1 MQKIEMEQDNKKY
14 SLRGKVFEQLEEAIL
29 NGQLQPGD
37 NLIETKLSQQFG
49 VSRTPI
55 REAIRQ
61 LELEGLVQL
70 IPNKGAVVLGVT
82 TQDIEDIYSIRMLIE
97 GLAVRWTID
106 KITQEEIEELQESV
120 ELLEFYIHKKNPQHL
135 EKFDSKFHDL
145 IYNACKSRPLKHML
159 SMFHHYIQGSRASS
173 LAIPGRAEEVLK
185 EHKGIL
191 DAIIECDSEKAEKL
205 MYQHI
210 RNASQKLI
218 TQRAE

>member
-1 MQKIEMEQDNKKY
+1 MQKIEMELDNKKY

-61 LELEGLVQL
+61 LELEGLVQF

-120 ELLEFYIHKKNPQHL
+120 ELLEFYIHKKNVQHL

-145 IYNACKSRPLKHML
+145 IYDASKSRPLKHML
-159 SMFHHYIQGSRASS
+159 SMFNHYIQRSRASS

-191 DAIIECDSEKAEKL
+191 NAIIDRNSEKAEKL

-210 RNASQKLI
+210 RNASKKLI
-218 TQRAE
+218 KQSEK